1 MVSSYVDQSSS
12 YKQVKLSQLTHLQN
26 IKIFYFL
33 LKMYN
38 ILFSYSCAEVI
49 QSVLKSRLVSAFKG
63 PRLEAAKRGVL

>member
-49 QSVLKSRLVSAFKG
+49 QSVLKSRLVPAFKG